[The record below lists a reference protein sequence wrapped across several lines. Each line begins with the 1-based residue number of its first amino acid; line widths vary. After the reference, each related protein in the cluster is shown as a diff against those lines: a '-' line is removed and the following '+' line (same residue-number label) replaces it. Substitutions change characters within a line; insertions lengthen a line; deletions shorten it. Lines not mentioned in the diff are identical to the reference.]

1 MKYDDFLSISDN
13 NLFVKLLSFEG
24 EWLEFEVNNQ
34 EDIDNIVNLQYN
46 KVNFKHFK
54 DNKFFKEYKK
64 VNCLTYLLDFWHE
77 YEVTSSQRFK
87 IYYDGNHCWSDKY
100 DLGNCKRSENY
111 DLIENFHD
119 KETVKRI
126 FNLDDKYSTI
136 LDEYYTFISSV
147 EKVS

>member
-54 DNKFFKEYKK
+54 DNKF
-64 VNCLTYLLDFWHE
+64 
-77 YEVTSSQRFK
+77 
-87 IYYDGNHCWSDKY
+87 
-100 DLGNCKRSENY
+100 
-111 DLIENFHD
+111 
-119 KETVKRI
+119 
-126 FNLDDKYSTI
+126 
-136 LDEYYTFISSV
+136 
-147 EKVS
+147 